1 MARPT
6 EKEAKNLGYSAITI
20 RMDRDT
26 IHKLDAYCKSKNL
39 VRSEFIRQLIV
50 GAIQT

>member
-20 RMDRDT
+20 RIDKDT
-26 IHKLDAYCKSKNL
+26 IYKLDSFCKRKNI

-50 GAIQT
+50 ESIK